1 MTRMMMMII
10 IIRWRCSKYSRFNK
24 STFLKNVIKFNKHS
38 LCFCQTCFSVDTSC
52 RTCVFASTCLS
63 VSDLAFSLQ
72 GPVSHT
78 QMAVLVPPVMTSL
91 GLGQMA
97 QRI

>member
-1 MTRMMMMII
+1 M
-10 IIRWRCSKYSRFNK
+10 CVF
-24 STFLKNVIKFNKHS
+24 VKHAVVWIH
-38 LCFCQTCFSVDTSC
+38 LAELVC
-52 RTCVFASTCLS
+52 CVFASTCLS

-72 GPVSHT
+72 VPVSHT